1 MQLRKEYNE
10 YWILVTLTIMT
21 LIYIVLAMVFFLAK
35 LYKIVVF
42 RILLVCFNAFVVNFV
57 FWLRNYEVLFHIF
70 ICDFNWLDTWM
81 ERYVQYTMR
90 IFEEQKK
97 DRPTSV
103 GPEQIREMI
112 TKKLGFLSGTCAAP
126 VIPQKHKYSLDE
138 ELELEENQ
146 VEKKESPPPEPTVA
160 SNATVFP
167 PPKEKEDEP
176 SLAI

>member
-1 MQLRKEYNE
+1 MYNTQCVFLKNKRS
-10 YWILVTLTIMT
+10 IVSIFG
-21 LIYIVLAMVFFLAK
+21 IYIL
-35 LYKIVVF
+35 I
-42 RILLVCFNAFVVNFV
+42 R
-57 FWLRNYEVLFHIF
+57 
-70 ICDFNWLDTWM
+70 
-81 ERYVQYTMR
+81 
-90 IFEEQKK
+90 